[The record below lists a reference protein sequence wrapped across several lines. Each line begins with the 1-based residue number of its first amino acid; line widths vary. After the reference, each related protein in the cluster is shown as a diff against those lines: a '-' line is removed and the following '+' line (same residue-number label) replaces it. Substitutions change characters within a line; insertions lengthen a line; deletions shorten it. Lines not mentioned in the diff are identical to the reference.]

1 MLFRSTRANLSDID
15 LQQRSYYLAQALTSA
30 KSAGDLHADDVDFVT
45 GLQEQLDVCYVQLQ
59 VAHAI
64 EVHAD
69 IEPEIKYPALGEL
82 NKQILT
88 LDRVSRSLLST
99 D

>member
-1 MLFRSTRANLSDID
+1 MVADDSDVD
-15 LQQRSYYLAQALTSA
+15 LQQRSYYLAQALTAA

-64 EVHAD
+64 EVHGD
-69 IEPEIKYPALGEL
+69 IDPETRHAALGEL

-88 LDRVSRSLLST
+88 LDRVRHIST
-99 D
+99 LTSHGS